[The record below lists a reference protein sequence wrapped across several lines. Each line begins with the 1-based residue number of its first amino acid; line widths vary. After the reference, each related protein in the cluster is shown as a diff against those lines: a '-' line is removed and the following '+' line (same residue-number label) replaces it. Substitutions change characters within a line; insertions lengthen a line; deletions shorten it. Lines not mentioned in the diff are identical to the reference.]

1 MPAMDVETLI
11 KRAERAETKRASFQ
25 ALMQDCYAY
34 AMPERDAWNAY
45 GYGQDRQVRVY
56 DSTAIVATARFAN
69 RLQDALF
76 PAQQRWARA
85 GLPPALAA
93 VPAAQEVQQDL
104 ESLTELMFRHI
115 HASNFDQAVNE
126 WAQDLAAGVGCMLV
140 EDGRLAQRRA
150 TGPRL
155 RFQAVPSALVAFD
168 DGPQGSVEGVF
179 FTQRVPARLLR
190 RTYPDASGIPPSIQA
205 MEDGDP
211 DAEMELLQATYFD
224 AEDNTWRFEVVL
236 RQERARIVA
245 RKYRTCPWIVTRWTR
260 APGESHGRGPL
271 TQALPD
277 IRTLNKLTEL
287 LLQSASLAV
296 GGVWT
301 ALDDGVLNPDTV
313 RIAPGMII
321 PVGSNGGPR
330 GRSLA
335 PLEFPGSFQL
345 SEIMQDKLRTTIRQI
360 LFDDPL
366 PPEVKAG
373 LTATEVTERVRRFQ
387 RDTGAFGRLQ
397 TDAVMPLVAR
407 VLDILDQAGEFAD
420 PRFKGLMLAV
430 QDNQVQITATSPL
443 SQAQEQTD
451 VQAVMQVVSGLLSAG
466 PAGEVML
473 RSAISLDRAGRF
485 VAERAG
491 VPHQLIPTEAELQAQ
506 AQAEQAAREEQILA
520 QSPAAAQVAG
530 AVANAA
536 MNPPQEEAPPA

>member
-1 MPAMDVETLI
+1 MAAMDVEALL
-11 KRAERAETKRASFQ
+11 KRAERAEQKRAAFQ

-45 GYGQDRQVRVY
+45 GYGEDRQVRVF

-76 PAQQRWARA
+76 PAQQRWARLS
-85 GLPPALAA
+85 LPPALAA
-93 VPAAQEVQQDL
+93 NPKAQEVQQDL
-104 ESLTELMFRHI
+104 EQLSALTFRHI

-140 EDGRLAQRRA
+140 EDGRLAQRRSA
-150 TGPRL
+150 GPRL

-168 DGPQGSVEGVF
+168 DGPQGNVEGVF
-179 FTQRVPARLLR
+179 FSQRVPARLLK
-190 RTYPDASGIPPSIQA
+190 RTYPDATGIPPSIA
-205 MEDGDP
+205 KMEREDP
-211 DAEMELLQATYFD
+211 DKDLPLLQATYFD
-224 AEDNTWRFEVVL
+224 AEDDTWRFEVLL
-236 RQERARIVA
+236 RDTRARIVQ

-301 ALDDGVLNPDTV
+301 GLDDGVLNPDTV
-313 RIAPGMII
+313 RILPGMII
-321 PVGSNGGPR
+321 PVASNGGAR
-330 GRSLA
+330 GKSLM

-345 SEIMQDKLRTTIRQI
+345 SEIMQDKLKTTIRQI

-366 PPEVKAG
+366 PPEIKAG

-420 PRFKGLMLAV
+420 QRFRGVMDAV
-430 QDNQVQITATSPL
+430 KSDAVQITATSPL
-443 SQAQEQTD
+443 AQAQEQTD
-451 VQAVMQVVSGLLSAG
+451 VQAVMQVVGGLLAAG
-466 PAGEVML
+466 PAGEAMM
-473 RSAISLDRAGRF
+473 RSAINLERAGRF

-491 VPHQLIPTEAELQAQ
+491 VPHQLIPTDAELEAQTQAD
-506 AQAEQAAREEQILA
+506 QAAREEAMLA

-530 AVANAA
+530 AVANRV
-536 MNPPQEEAPPA
+536 MNPPQEEAVPA